1 MRSFLLTLLCLL
13 GVAHFTRAE
22 EPKILVYLVGDST
35 VQSGS
40 GWGDAFKPLLKDG
53 VECVNLGKGGRSSK
67 SYRAEGW
74 WDKVLA
80 AKPTF
85 ILLQFGHNDQ
95 PGKGPERETD
105 PNTTYAENMAKYVD
119 DAIAAGAQPIL
130 VTSLCRRT
138 FNAEGKLVD
147 TLQPYADAA
156 KRVAEQKN
164 VPLVDLHARSMEQ
177 VEKMGPNGTGE
188 LDATGKDKVAGSDK
202 THLSASGGKL
212 VAPLVAGELR
222 RVHSELAKYL
232 KD

>member
-1 MRSFLLTLLCLL
+1 MRCSLLTACVFL
-13 GVAHFTRAE
+13 GLAIFARAE

-40 GWGDAFKPLLKDG
+40 GWGDAFKPLLKAG

-74 WDKVLA
+74 WDKVIA
-80 AKPTF
+80 ARPTY
-85 ILLQFGHNDQ
+85 ILIQFGHNDQ

-105 PNTTYAENMAKYVD
+105 PATTFPENMGRYVD
-119 DAIAAGAQPIL
+119 EAIAAGAQPIL

-138 FNAEGKLVD
+138 FGSDGKLQD
-147 TLQPYADAA
+147 SLQPYAEAT
-156 KRVAEQKN
+156 KRVAAEKK
-164 VPLVDLHARSMEQ
+164 VPVVDLHARSMEQ

-188 LDATGKDKVAGSDK
+188 LDAAGKDNKPDK
-202 THLSASGGKL
+202 THLSESGSKL

-222 RVHSELAKYL
+222 RIHADLAKYL
-232 KD
+232 KDE